1 MLSGAALANVT
12 WGDAMTEAEFVEAA
26 DAAFT
31 ARKNGSGVSA
41 GVSAGA
47 GGGGGDAS
55 PSRSRL
61 APSPRKASARG
72 AHFIDASNLGTS
84 VRDLSNLGEEDD
96 NSASTAAEPATGGA
110 GAGAG
115 AGAESAED
123 MATVALQA
131 HAALQVANKMKTAG
145 GRPTLHV
152 TRGGIWHCSW
162 CAECNR
168 EAREEWFRDMFT
180 SLPGSD
186 LGDVEAQDVLP
197 FLQRQVGGPR
207 FARKHPTTQCL
218 TLDPAGDQAASHPRA
233 DGWAAHVCFV
243 LQVCAECESVGW
255 AGLSSEPP
263 AVHSHPLL
271 VSPQGAYDLGVE
283 WPESLDEDEFVEFA
297 ERAFLHRGVGQ
308 VEAGGEGAATAAAG
322 HRVKHKQL
330 SANATGS
337 VSAMTVGEVVLDD
350 GAEAGQRGHGR
361 GGGIVDEDGSVAESG
376 EFGESDGGGSSSS
389 IASSELSRS
398 IGLSSEGGDD
408 DDLPSMHSGSGSDD
422 ISEDEF

>member
-1 MLSGAALANVT
+1 
-12 WGDAMTEAEFVEAA
+12 
-26 DAAFT
+26 
-31 ARKNGSGVSA
+31 
-41 GVSAGA
+41 
-47 GGGGGDAS
+47 
-55 PSRSRL
+55 
-61 APSPRKASARG
+61 
-72 AHFIDASNLGTS
+72 
-84 VRDLSNLGEEDD
+84 
-96 NSASTAAEPATGGA
+96 
-110 GAGAG
+110 
-115 AGAESAED
+115 
-123 MATVALQA
+123 
-131 HAALQVANKMKTAG
+131 MKTAG

-197 FLQRQVGGPR
+197 FLQRQVGGR
-207 FARKHPTTQCL
+207 ALFASIPQHSVSHL
-218 TLDPAGDQAASHPRA
+218 TRAGDQAASHPRT
-233 DGWAAHVCFV
+233 DGRAAHVCFV

-255 AGLSSEPP
+255 TGLSSDPP
-263 AVHSHPLL
+263 AVLSHPLL

-308 VEAGGEGAATAAAG
+308 VEAGGEAAAAAAAG

-361 GGGIVDEDGSVAESG
+361 GGDIVDEDGSVAESG
-376 EFGESDGGGSSSS
+376 EFGGSDGGGGSS